1 MIRNNKNFNQ
11 SLSGAKF
18 SIIEKNNKLYF
29 KKIISFKSIHNKK
42 RILNSVFKQNFFEI
56 SPLPNPFFTIK
67 ASSLVKKNK
76 IHIEMPFVHGFSG
89 NEIIMHSQKNNINSL
104 INIFSKLIE
113 FFKNSKIEN
122 NNISKYKIEKK
133 IIEIEKINPNG
144 QYTNAIK
151 YLERKLSNLDTN
163 VYETLCHGDLT
174 FSNIIITQGSN
185 FKIDYNNNKIL
196 LIDWLDTYFDSYLQD
211 LAKLKQELLYGWS
224 SRKISVTQKINNL
237 VTGEYIWH
245 KIYNIFINDENRSL
259 FKIVMIL
266 CILRILPYAKS
277 ENDINWIK
285 EVIEMELK
293 N

>member
-1 MIRNNKNFNQ
+1 MRNNKNFNQ
-11 SLSGAKF
+11 SLSGAQF
-18 SIIEKNNKLYF
+18 SIIKKNNRLFF

-56 SPLPNPFFTIK
+56 SSLPNPFFTIK

-76 IHIEMPFVHGFSG
+76 IQIEMPFVHGFSG
-89 NEIIMHSQKNNINSL
+89 NEIIIHSQKKNINSL

-122 NNISKYKIEKK
+122 NYISKYKIEKK
-133 IIEIEKINPNG
+133 IIEIEKFNKNG

-151 YLERKLSNLDTN
+151 YLEKKLSKLNTN
-163 VYETLCHGDLT
+163 IYETLCHGDLT

-224 SRKISVTQKINNL
+224 SRNISVTQKINNL
-237 VTGEYIWH
+237 VTGEYIWN
-245 KIYNIFINDENRSL
+245 KLYDIFINDENRSL

-277 ENDINWIK
+277 ENDINWVK